1 MKKQSDFQTWAA
13 SRPTTRRI
21 LLRRATLFAVQG
33 LTLSLCPSCGQ
44 TVADLFAARA
54 IYVAECADDSAKVVD
69 DLVVLDWGGGL
80 TPLHPDESFEAL
92 DLSQFPTAEG
102 GTLADD
108 AELFRERVREQVARI
123 FCESDGP
130 LVQVLHAD
138 DSQVYG
144 TSRVFLTQALSPATA
159 KQIGEGEYDPC
170 NDDHDNIAIL
180 FGEQIRLLSGVYT
193 FDEWVLVFANV
204 TAHEVAHTLGYGHVS
219 RSTFTAY
226 ARSGFV
232 ELMLEAHSMDELRR
246 EQRFVVDQ
254 THCPS
259 GETAAD
265 GVIDDAADNA
275 VRR

>member
-1 MKKQSDFQTWAA
+1 VF
-13 SRPTTRRI
+13 RHG
-21 LLRRATLFAVQG
+21 AVVG
-33 LTLSLCPSCGQ
+33 TAITLTLSLSAGCGESI
-44 TVADLFAARA
+44 ADLFAARA
-54 IYVAECADDSAKVVD
+54 IYVAECGEGDAARVD
-69 DLVVLDWGGGL
+69 DLVVLDWRGGV
-80 TPLHPDESFEAL
+80 TPLHPDESFDAL
-92 DLSQFPTAEG
+92 DLSQFPTSEG
-102 GTLADD
+102 TTLAED
-108 AELFRERVREQVARI
+108 AELFHERVREQVARI
-123 FCESDGP
+123 FCESNGP

-138 DSQVYG
+138 DSQFYG

-170 NDDHDNIAIL
+170 NDDHDNIAVI

-219 RSTFTAY
+219 RSTLTASL
-226 ARSGFV
+226 RSPFV
-232 ELMLEAHSMDELRR
+232 ELMLESHSMDELRR

-265 GVIDDAADNA
+265 AVIDAAA
-275 VRR
+275 VNTARR